1 MTDRRESTRPS
12 RWFAKARSDLE
23 RVPVR
28 LEQGDWEDAAFHL
41 QQALEKY
48 LKGYLLSRGWELRRV
63 HDLEFLLDETL
74 IFDAEL
80 DRFRH
85 LCQEVTGY
93 YLAERYP
100 FLPEGPSREEIE
112 ANLERAKELVQYLE
126 GSET

>member
-1 MTDRRESTRPS
+1 MPNRRESMQPG

-23 RVPVR
+23 RVPIR
-28 LEQGDWEDAAFHL
+28 LAEGDWEDAAIHL

-48 LKGYLLSRGWELRRV
+48 LKGYLLSKGWELKRV

-74 IFDAEL
+74 VFDAEL
-80 DRFRH
+80 DRFRD

-93 YLAERYP
+93 YLAQRYP

-112 ANLERAKELVQYLE
+112 ANLERANQLVQHLE
-126 GSET
+126 GRET

>member
-23 RVPVR
+23 
-28 LEQGDWEDAAFHL
+28 
-41 QQALEKY
+41 KY
-48 LKGYLLSRGWELRRV
+48 LKGYLLSRGWELKRV
-63 HDLEFLLDETL
+63 HDLEFLLDEAL
-74 IFDAEL
+74 AFDTQLEG
-80 DRFRH
+80 FRD

-93 YLAERYP
+93 YLTERYP
-100 FLPEGPSREEIE
+100 FLPEGPSREEID